1 MVIGACVN
9 ASLSRE
15 SVLFNRDVVHRH
27 GCMSGTRMHFIEVAT
42 HLLGGQ
48 HGEESESEEEDR
60 EEGEAEGQ
68 ALKCRLEAFDTSSK
82 ASSTDPAQV
91 ERAIARG
98 AKRIGSNTRGRWRA
112 RGPNIPRFSRL
123 SAESGTG
130 GRRNSVPRHRRK
142 QRRWVR
148 ASDISPTPSAFCAGR
163 QRATVGPD
171 VAPLHNS
178 DHEAFTNLG

>member
-1 MVIGACVN
+1 
-9 ASLSRE
+9 
-15 SVLFNRDVVHRH
+15 
-27 GCMSGTRMHFIEVAT
+27 MHFIEVAT

-130 GRRNSVPRHRRK
+130 GWRNSVPRHRRK

-163 QRATVGPD
+163 QKATVGAD
-171 VAPLHNS
+171 VAPLHNR
-178 DHEAFTNLG
+178 DHEAFTNLD